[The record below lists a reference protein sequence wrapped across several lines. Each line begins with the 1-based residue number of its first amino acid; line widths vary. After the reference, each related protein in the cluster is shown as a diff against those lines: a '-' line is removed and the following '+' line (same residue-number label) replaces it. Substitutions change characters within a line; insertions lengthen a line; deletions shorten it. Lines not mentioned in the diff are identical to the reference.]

1 MEYGIKLEMWK
12 YQDQTCARFQL
23 DAKEFF
29 DHFSSELNPEILL
42 IGLQNDIQEYPTI
55 CTVPQTEEI
64 KNYLEELTKDEF
76 SISSNIWP
84 LCDKIKSK
92 FNDIYKDK
100 ITFISNPVYL
110 KRHNILIVLQLD
122 KSICNSIFLE
132 KIIFGIKVCILN
144 FIVKE
149 FFDNIIPILK
159 EQHDEMYVTRSIIPS
174 IDYMRTNV
182 CTNYVS
188 KILSLFPELNSNVY
202 VWIFD
207 KLSSLQYE
215 KNINKGSILI
225 CNEDHK
231 NIEII
236 LKFKER
242 IWLKGTEYRKIR
254 KLLEITNNDLFL
266 YGRGRYVSGIAKIQ
280 NTDNLKNDDLIFIKF
295 LGLNTWQLIHGETVM
310 LTIKDKKP
318 VFDKPDTIIKLFY
331 DLLPKKFPSI
341 TDKDKNTLWDIINQC
356 KNQKKGTLI
365 IISGMADKESLRLKN
380 DSIYLAPKFISKNIY
395 KQLSSIDGAIL
406 LDIHG
411 ICHSIGVILDGV
423 STISSDSGRGSRYNS
438 AIRYVDFKPDS
449 IAVIISEDGMVD
461 LYPTLPKKINK
472 SEIYDLIELLQKNL
486 LVVKKDI
493 DSIIGPIWGL
503 NRYRFY
509 LSAEQCNTVNK
520 CINDYAEKYNEKFD
534 NDFITSLN
542 KYLNTNF
549 HQNTTFKYFEL
560 NPHLNDTFFID

>member
-1 MEYGIKLEMWK
+1 MWK
-12 YQDQTCARFQL
+12 YQDQTCRSFQN
-23 DAKEFF
+23 DAQQFF
-29 DHFSSELNPEILL
+29 NHFSFELNPEILL
-42 IGLQNDIQEYPTI
+42 IGLQNDIPEYPTI
-55 CTVPQTEEI
+55 CTVPQTEQI
-64 KNYLEELTKDEF
+64 KNYLEELTKDES

-84 LCDKIKSK
+84 LRDKIKSK
-92 FNDIYKDK
+92 FNDMYKDK

-110 KRHNILIVLQLD
+110 KRHNMLVVLKLD
-122 KSICNSIFLE
+122 KLTCNSIFLE
-132 KIIFGIKVCILN
+132 KSIFGTIVCILN

-159 EQHDEMYVTRSIIPS
+159 EQHDEMYITRSITHS

-188 KILSLFPELNSNVY
+188 KILSLFSQLNTNSY
-202 VWIFD
+202 VWVFD

-215 KNINKGSILI
+215 KNINTGSILI
-225 CNEDHK
+225 CNENHK

-242 IWLKGTEYRKIR
+242 IWLKSTGYRKIR

-266 YGRGRYVSGIAKIQ
+266 YGCGWFVSGIAKIK

-295 LGLNTWQLIHGETVM
+295 LGLNAWQLIHGETVM

-318 VFDKPDTIIKLFY
+318 VFDKPETLITLFY
-331 DLLPKKFPSI
+331 DLLSKKFSSI
-341 TDKDKNTLWDIINQC
+341 TDEDKNTLWDIINQC

-365 IISGMADKESLRLKN
+365 IISGIADKESLRLKN
-380 DSIYLAPKFISKNIY
+380 DSIYLMPKFIHKNIY

-438 AIRYVDFKPDS
+438 AIRYVDLKSDS

-472 SEIYDLIELLQKNL
+472 SEIYDLIEALQQNL
-486 LVVKKDI
+486 LVVTKDI
-493 DSIIGPIWGL
+493 NSTMGPIWHL
-503 NRYRFY
+503 DRHRFY
-509 LSAEQCNTVNK
+509 LSAEQCNTINN
-520 CINDYAEKYNEKFD
+520 CINDYAEKYNEKFND
-534 NDFITSLN
+534 DFITSLN
-542 KYLNTNF
+542 EHLNTKLYE
-549 HQNTTFKYFEL
+549 NTTFKYFEP
-560 NPHLNDTFFID
+560 NPHFDDTFFID

>member
-1 MEYGIKLEMWK
+1 MWK
-12 YQDQTCARFQL
+12 YQDQTCRSFQL
-23 DAKEFF
+23 GAKEFF
-29 DHFSSELNPEILL
+29 DHFSSKLNPEIFL
-42 IGLQNDIQEYPTI
+42 IGLQNDIPEYPTI

-64 KNYLEELTKDEF
+64 KNYLEELTKNVS

-84 LCDKIKSK
+84 LRDRIKLK
-92 FNDIYKDK
+92 FNDVYKNK

-110 KRHNILIVLQLD
+110 KRHNMLIVLQLD

-132 KIIFGIKVCILN
+132 KSIFGTTVCILN

-149 FFDNIIPILK
+149 FFYNIIPILK
-159 EQHDEMYVTRSIIPS
+159 EQHDEMYITRSITPS

-182 CTNYVS
+182 CKNYVS
-188 KILSLFPELNSNVY
+188 KILSPFSKLNPSSY
-202 VWIFD
+202 VWVID

-215 KNINKGSILI
+215 KKINTGSILI
-225 CNEDHK
+225 CNENHK

-242 IWLKGTEYRKIR
+242 IWLKSTGYRKIR

-266 YGRGRYVSGIAKIQ
+266 YGSCWFVSGIAKIK

-318 VFDKPDTIIKLFY
+318 VFDKPETLMTLFY
-331 DLLPKKFPSI
+331 DLLSKKFPSI
-341 TDKDKNTLWDIINQC
+341 ADEDKNTLWDIINQC

-365 IISGMADKESLRLKN
+365 IISGIADKESFRLKN
-380 DSIYLAPKFISKNIY
+380 DSIYLAPKFINKNIY

-411 ICHSIGVILDGV
+411 TCHSIGVILDGV

-438 AIRYVDFKPDS
+438 AIRYVDLKPDS

-472 SEIYDLIELLQKNL
+472 SEIYDLIEALQQNL
-486 LVVKKDI
+486 LVVTKDI
-493 DSIIGPIWGL
+493 GSTLGPIWCL
-503 NRYRFY
+503 DRHRFY
-509 LSAEQCNTVNK
+509 LSAEQCNTINN
-520 CINDYAEKYNEKFD
+520 CINDYAEKYNEKFND
-534 NDFITSLN
+534 DFITSLN
-542 KYLNTNF
+542 EHLNTKLYE
-549 HQNTTFKYFEL
+549 NTTFKYFEP
-560 NPHLNDTFFID
+560 NPHLDDTFFID